1 MSKKSLKR
9 KIESGCEKIGGVE
22 WGMGAREIL
31 RGGGVALVVL
41 LLLLLSLSSSSSSS
55 SKYVNIQS
63 VYFNMSYWG

>member
-31 RGGGVALVVL
+31 RGGGVALVML
-41 LLLLLSLSSSSSSS
+41 LLLLLSVSSSSSSSSS
-55 SKYVNIQS
+55 SKYVNILS
-63 VYFNMSYWG
+63 V